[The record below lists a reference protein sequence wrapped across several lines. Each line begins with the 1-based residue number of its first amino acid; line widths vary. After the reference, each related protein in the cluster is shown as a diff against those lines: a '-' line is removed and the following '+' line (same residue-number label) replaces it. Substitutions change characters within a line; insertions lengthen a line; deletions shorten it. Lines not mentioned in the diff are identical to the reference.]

1 MSSNESFPTTT
12 LSSQKAGQ
20 KGGRGRVGPKNEKL
34 PVQRAIY
41 LGTHSMPGRSVLGFV
56 QGSRVVAGVTFMK
69 KFPEVLHC
77 VEISCAMAFVFNV
90 NHPLT

>member
-1 MSSNESFPTTT
+1 M
-12 LSSQKAGQ
+12 GQ

-69 KFPEVLHC
+69 KFPEVQSWTYC
-77 VEISCAMAFVFNV
+77 TITSTADV
-90 NHPLT
+90 